1 MVVYPY
7 AKAFFNLFDILVEL
21 PAEIDQAFGIVGF
34 QQELLDFGLCIQS
47 IVNRLCGCDFPLE
60 YTGSSGL

>member
-1 MVVYPY
+1 MIVYPY
-7 AKAFFNLFDILVEL
+7 AKALFNLFDILVEL

-47 IVNRLCGCDFPLE
+47 MMNRLRGCDFPLE
-60 YTGSSGL
+60 YTRSLNL